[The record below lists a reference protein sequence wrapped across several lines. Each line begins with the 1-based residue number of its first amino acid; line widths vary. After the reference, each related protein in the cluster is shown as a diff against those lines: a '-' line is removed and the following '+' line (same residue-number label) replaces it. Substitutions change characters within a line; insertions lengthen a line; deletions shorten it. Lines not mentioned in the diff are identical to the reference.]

1 MFFTKTQPITDTMQD
16 KKVKELA
23 YDISE
28 ESARITDYA
37 TKVIVRNGAIELYP
51 EGADKEKAKKDA
63 QSARML
69 LLSAI
74 GVYDDLIRQYKEALA
89 SNYERVTTL
98 HYSAKYLTSH
108 EIVENVYKNF
118 YTRG

>member
-16 KKVKELA
+16 KKIKELA

-28 ESARITDYA
+28 EGARITDYA

-51 EGADKEKAKKDA
+51 EGVDKEKAKKDA
-63 QSARML
+63 QSAKIHL
-69 LLSAI
+69 LCAI
-74 GVYDDLIRQYKEALA
+74 GAYDDLVRQYKEALT
-89 SNYERVTTL
+89 SSLERVTTL

-108 EIVENVYKNF
+108 EIVENAYKYF
-118 YTRG
+118 YIGG